1 MLEGKGE
8 ISIRNSVLEDTTL
21 INNNH
26 EKKKLTISDSELKG
40 YNTIENIKEI
50 ACSSVA
56 DSSLISSGEP
66 KTIRDKLL
74 EQVSNLGLFLKSE
87 NAEASVI
94 TNFDNGLE
102 PL

>member
-1 MLEGKGE
+1 MIDFRKQ
-8 ISIRNSVLEDTTL
+8 
-21 INNNH
+21 
-26 EKKKLTISDSELKG
+26 
-40 YNTIENIKEI
+40 I

-56 DSSLISSGEP
+56 NSSLISSGEP

-74 EQVSNLGLFLKSE
+74 EQVSNLDLFLKSE

>member
-1 MLEGKGE
+1 MIVFRKQ
-8 ISIRNSVLEDTTL
+8 
-21 INNNH
+21 
-26 EKKKLTISDSELKG
+26 
-40 YNTIENIKEI
+40 I

-56 DSSLISSGEP
+56 DSNLTSNGEP
-66 KTIRDKLL
+66 KVIHDRFLN
-74 EQVSNLGLFLKSE
+74 QVSNLDLFLKSE